1 MINDEHRYGRQVQPV
16 DRSDLVEIRQLEYV
30 IAVAEE
36 LHFGHA
42 AERMHVTQQ
51 SVSEQIRRLERELG
65 TALFSRTSR
74 RVVLTS
80 AGETFLPEARRAVDA
95 AQHALEV
102 GRDAAQGHTGELR
115 VGYAEDIGPRLL
127 QLAVPLLSHR
137 TPPVRVRPRP
147 MSTPDQ
153 LAALAD
159 HRLDAAFGWHP
170 DLTAELDSLPVVRA
184 PLVVALSVD
193 HLLAT
198 APAVDPAR
206 LSDQPLILVPREV
219 NPWLHDHI
227 TSQLVS
233 LGVTVTVHEYAS
245 SLDRMVPLVLAGT
258 GIGITSADVAT
269 ERRVEGIVYRH
280 FTEPRPSIESSLVW
294 RRDTTSAAILD
305 LVTVVRELRD
315 SGALAPP
322 DLEA

>member
-1 MINDEHRYGRQVQPV
+1 MV
-16 DRSDLVEIRQLEYV
+16 DRYSLSIGVTLVEIRQLEYV

-42 AERMHVTQQ
+42 AARMHVTQQ

-65 TALFSRTSR
+65 AALFSRTSR
-74 RVVLTS
+74 RVALTP
-80 AGETFLPEARRAVDA
+80 AGETFLPEARRVVDA
-95 AQHALEV
+95 AQRALEV
-102 GRDAAQGHTGELR
+102 GRDAAEGNAGQIR

-127 QLAVPLLSHR
+127 QLAVPRLAHR
-137 TPPVRVRPRP
+137 TPSVSVRPRP

-170 DLTAELDSLPVVRA
+170 GLTAELDSLPVVRA
-184 PLVVALSVD
+184 PLVVALSAD

-198 APAVDPAR
+198 APAVDPLH

-227 TSQLVS
+227 TNQLETR
-233 LGVTVTVHEYAS
+233 GVTVTVHQYVS
-245 SLDRMVPLVLAGT
+245 SLDRMVPLVLAGA
-258 GIGITSADVAT
+258 GIGITSASAAAA
-269 ERRVEGIVYRH
+269 RRLEGIVYRH

-294 RRDTTSAAILD
+294 RRDTTSAAVLD
-305 LVTVVRELRD
+305 LVAVVRDLRD
-315 SGALAPP
+315 SGALTPP